1 MAKLRFNLIS
11 SIPAEDEKEET
22 IKEYYSSWRKTNS
35 HSNAP
40 FVPLFNSFKEK
51 HLATLEPGALRL
63 YLFFAFAAN
72 NQYGNSW
79 HSIESIAKFFNT
91 QTRTVNNW
99 IKILV
104 EKNLIYREQ
113 SGKRTHTTYL
123 IPYSNTVIRHQ
134 LKRIFRKDD
143 QNVLDAFIDKV
154 KGYDFLYGPIVEV
167 YHFFQWKS
175 DNKKKPVKEGNQWL
189 YIITKRS
196 DGVLIGHNYSLK
208 NSDDFGVNELVIED
222 SDIATF
228 ISPFQHDGHNIRGL
242 VLKHDIK
249 LTDSNMGAI
258 LQLIEDLAKAESWD
272 WDEHPKVQYGKI
284 AELFPVEETNKQEEV
299 AEENNGQERER

>member
-1 MAKLRFNLIS
+1 MVKLRFNLIS
-11 SIPAEDEKEET
+11 SIPAEDEKEER
-22 IKEYYSSWRKTNS
+22 IKEYHMAWRKTNS
-35 HSNAP
+35 QSNAP
-40 FVPLFNSFKEK
+40 FVPIFNSFREA

-113 SGKRTHTTYL
+113 NGKKTHTTYL
-123 IPYSNTVIRHQ
+123 IPYSNTIIKHQ
-134 LKRIFRKDD
+134 LKKNFRKDD
-143 QNVLDAFIDKV
+143 QSVMDTFINKI
-154 KGYDFLYGPIVEV
+154 KGYEFLYGAIMGVF
-167 YHFFQWKS
+167 HFFQWKT
-175 DNKKKPVKEGNQWL
+175 DNKKKPIKEGSQWL
-189 YIITKRS
+189 FVITKRT

-208 NSDDFGVNELVIED
+208 NSDSLGVSELVIEG

-228 ISPFQHDGHNIRGL
+228 NSPFKYEDKNIKGL
-242 VLKHDIK
+242 VLNHEIK
-249 LTDSNMGAI
+249 LTENNTGAV
-258 LQLIEDLAKAESWD
+258 LQLIEDLAKAEAWD
-272 WDEHPKVQYGKI
+272 WDEHPSLAYGKI
-284 AELFPVEETNKQEEV
+284 TELLPTEETKEQEKEAAA
-299 AEENNGQERER
+299 AENTE